1 MARSATTL
9 AFRPTPAQAVI
20 ATALVFAVAFLGV
33 VALRLSSER
42 AALERTARAAA
53 AQEAALA
60 AAAMATRL
68 AESRGALA
76 AAARVEADLALT
88 LAREAPFVTAATI
101 LEPGEGGALEQAAGR
116 ALEASR
122 RTAWIGVVQG
132 REGPALMAAQAR
144 DGGGALV
151 ARLDAQA
158 LLGAAGAGRSVAL
171 ASADGTAILEAGP
184 QALAQAGASRS
195 AAPAPD
201 GPTARIV
208 AGEGGAVIVVGTA
221 AVREGLHVRIA
232 RPAEAFEVGW
242 TRTVLFF
249 LLLGVAPLLGTAGL
263 CALLI
268 SQMRAVSA
276 ARDAYFESEQRFR
289 VAVDGGGVGVFDWRI
304 GAEAVD
310 LTAEVARTLGLRLGH
325 NPASALLGRVAA
337 QDQPRLQAALKS
349 AAENGAFDVEVRA
362 PRPGGLVTLHL
373 RGRAVR
379 DSRAQEIRIIGVAN
393 DVTEQR
399 AAERRVSMAER
410 RMRDAIN
417 SFSGPFAL
425 WDASRRL
432 VFVNDA
438 YSEAF
443 KLDASVLHR
452 GASYFAV
459 QEAANQ
465 AVSERRVDPVDP
477 LSREL
482 CLADGRWLQFVERR
496 TSDGG
501 LVSAGLDIT
510 EIKDSQLR
518 LARSERHLRAAVAEL
533 ERAERE
539 AADLAGKYRAEKL
552 KAEVANRAKGAF
564 LANMS
569 HELRTPLNAING
581 FSEILAQELFGPL
594 GRPDYVK
601 YAADILASGRHLLDL
616 INNVLD
622 VSKIEAGKFQISP
635 APMEPEEAIDTAVR
649 VLRGQ
654 AMAKRITLSVQA
666 ADLPEIVADFRAVKQ
681 MLMNLL
687 SNAIKFTPNGGR
699 VQLTARCDAERITF
713 AVADT
718 GVGIPARDLPR
729 LAQPFEQVDN
739 AFDKNTGG
747 TGLGLALT
755 KAFAEMHDGTFEIH
769 SVEGKG
775 TVVVITLPIAGPAE
789 SQQSLAA
796 A

>member
-1 MARSATTL
+1 MARRATTL
-9 AFRPTPAQAVI
+9 AFRPTAAQAVI
-20 ATALVFAVAFLGV
+20 AIALVFSVAFLAVIG
-33 VALRLSSER
+33 LRLSSER
-42 AALERTARAAA
+42 DNLEAAARTAA

-60 AAAMATRL
+60 AVRVEARL
-68 AESRGALA
+68 AEARGVLA
-76 AAARVEADLALT
+76 AAARAEPDAAVALVTASSLLSGADLVDADAGSLDRAAQQAL
-88 LAREAPFVTAATI
+88 AAS
-101 LEPGEGGALEQAAGR
+101 GR
-116 ALEASR
+116 PV
-122 RTAWIGVVQG
+122 WIGVVRQ
-132 REGPALMAAQAR
+132 RDAAALMAAHAR
-144 DGGGALV
+144 ADGPALV
-151 ARLDAQA
+151 ARLDAERLLPPAQPGDAVRLIAAEGDLLAETGASGLVWPA
-158 LLGAAGAGRSVAL
+158 LQGLAVASASGRAGLIVATPQGQTLVVGAAQTS
-171 ASADGTAILEAGP
+171 DGL
-184 QALAQAGASRS
+184 Q
-195 AAPAPD
+195 
-201 GPTARIV
+201 
-208 AGEGGAVIVVGTA
+208 
-221 AVREGLHVRIA
+221 VRVA
-232 RPAEAFEVGW
+232 RPAEAFTAGW

-249 LLLGVAPLLGTAGL
+249 LLLGVAPLLGAAGL

-268 SQMRAVSA
+268 SQIRAVRTARSA
-276 ARDAYFESEQRFR
+276 YQESERRFR

-304 GAEAVD
+304 DANTVD
-310 LTAEVARTLGLRLGH
+310 LTAEVARALGLKPGA
-325 NPASALLGRVAA
+325 NPASALLDRISSE
-337 QDQPRLQAALKS
+337 DQPRLRAALKN
-349 AAENGAFDVEVRA
+349 AAANGVFDVEVRA
-362 PRPGGLVTLHL
+362 PRPGGIVTLHL
-373 RGRAVR
+373 RGRALRDTRTDDVR
-379 DSRAQEIRIIGVAN
+379 VIGVAN
-393 DVTEQR
+393 DVSEQR

-425 WDASRRL
+425 WDANRRL

-438 YSEAF
+438 YGEAF

-459 QEAANQ
+459 QDAAGH
-465 AVSERRVDPVDP
+465 AVSERLVDPVDP

-482 CLADGRWLQFVERR
+482 CLSDGRWLQFVERR

-518 LARSERHLRAAVAEL
+518 LARSERQLRAAVAEL

-539 AADLAGKYRAEKL
+539 AGDLAGKYRAEKL
-552 KAEVANRAKGAF
+552 KAEVASRAKSAF

-594 GRPDYVK
+594 GRRDYVK

-622 VSKIEAGKFQISP
+622 VSKIEAGKFQIAP

-699 VQLTARCDAERITF
+699 VQLTVRCDAERITF

-718 GVGIPARDLPR
+718 GVGIPAKDLPR

-755 KAFAEMHDGTFEIH
+755 KAFAEMHDGTFGIH

-789 SQQSLAA
+789 PEASLEAA
-796 A
+796 

>member
-9 AFRPTPAQAVI
+9 AFRPTAAQAVI
-20 ATALVFAVAFLGV
+20 AIALVFSVAFLTVIG
-33 VALRLSSER
+33 LRLSSER
-42 AALERTARAAA
+42 DKLEAAAQTAA

-60 AAAMATRL
+60 AAQVEARL
-68 AESRGALA
+68 SEARGVLA
-76 AAARVEADLALT
+76 AAALAEPDAALALVMAGSLLSGADLAD
-88 LAREAPFVTAATI
+88 AE
-101 LEPGEGGALEQAAGR
+101 AGR
-116 ALEASR
+116 LERAAQRALAASGR
-122 RTAWIGVVQG
+122 PFWIGVV
-132 REGPALMAAQAR
+132 RERDAAVLMAAHAR
-144 DGGGALV
+144 ADGPALV
-151 ARLDAQA
+151 ARLDAGR
-158 LLGAAGAGRSVAL
+158 LLPPAQPGDAVRLIAAEGDLL
-171 ASADGTAILEAGP
+171 A
-184 QALAQAGASRS
+184 
-195 AAPAPD
+195 
-201 GPTARIV
+201 
-208 AGEGGAVIVVGTA
+208 EGGAPGFVWPALQGLADLTAGGRAGLILAAPQGRTLVVGAARTA
-221 AVREGLHVRIA
+221 EGLQVRVA
-232 RPAEAFEVGW
+232 RPAEAFTAGW

-249 LLLGVAPLLGTAGL
+249 LLLGIAPLLGAAGL

-268 SQMRAVSA
+268 SQIRAVRA
-276 ARDAYFESEQRFR
+276 ARSAYQDSERRFR

-304 GAEAVD
+304 DADTVD
-310 LTAEVARTLGLRLGH
+310 LTAEVARTLGLKPGA
-325 NPASALLGRVAA
+325 NAAAALLDRIASE
-337 QDQPRLQAALKS
+337 DQPRLSAALKN
-349 AAENGAFDVEVRA
+349 AAANGVFDVEVRA
-362 PRPGGLVTLHL
+362 PRPGGIVTLHL
-373 RGRAVR
+373 RGRALRDTRADDVR
-379 DSRAQEIRIIGVAN
+379 VIGVAN
-393 DVTEQR
+393 DVSEQR

-425 WDASRRL
+425 WDANRRL

-438 YSEAF
+438 YGEAF

-459 QEAANQ
+459 QDAAGH
-465 AVSERRVDPVDP
+465 AVSERLVDPVDP

-552 KAEVANRAKGAF
+552 KAEVASRAKSAF

-581 FSEILAQELFGPL
+581 FSEILAHELFGPL
-594 GRPDYVK
+594 GRRDYVK

-622 VSKIEAGKFQISP
+622 VSKIEAGKFQIVP

-654 AMAKRITLSVQA
+654 AMAKHITLSVQA

-699 VQLTARCDAERITF
+699 VQLTVRCDAERITF

-718 GVGIPARDLPR
+718 GVGIPAKDLPR

-755 KAFAEMHDGTFEIH
+755 KAFAEMHDGTFDIH

-775 TVVVITLPIAGPAE
+775 TVVVITLPIAGPDEPEA
-789 SQQSLAA
+789 SLEAA
-796 A
+796 